1 VPKEREPAEGAG
13 QRRGESRL
21 AETAHRARA
30 RAARSEANVELRSLA
45 QLNML
50 HSLATQL
57 AGLTDRERIAN
68 AITVE
73 LKTII
78 DYHNCRVYLL
88 AADDV
93 TLEPV
98 AFRGDLTEYEGET
111 YEELVTRVGE
121 GITGH
126 VAKTG
131 ASFYTPDAEHVP
143 FAVQIPGTG
152 EVQESMLAVPTIFGE
167 RVTGVIV
174 LSKLGYDQF
183 DDGDMR
189 VLEVLASHAAVAFE
203 NARLFELEREA
214 AETSSAL
221 LGLSQALTGVHDLDA
236 VVRRTLAAVPAIVEC
251 EAVAVYLRDPET
263 GEFVLERSGGPRGAD
278 LEGGMVIDR
287 GTAAE
292 FLTSLH
298 TPFLLDREILRNVP
312 PEHVRLPDATQVLVA
327 PMRWEPDGFAVLVQI
342 STAEQ
347 DRFGDRE
354 LRLAGGIA
362 DITSLAIGSA
372 RRVHELERFH
382 ELVESLDATFWEA
395 DPETL
400 AFTFLSDR
408 ATATIATAGGGRWG
422 DHIGV
427 EDRDA
432 AVATIRSLVDEGGD
446 RSLEYRTRTDEGL
459 VWIRDLVNVVRDA
472 RGRAS
477 ALRGLMIDVT
487 ERKRAEQ
494 ALRNSERK
502 YSEAFR
508 REREAT
514 QRLRALDEMK
524 NTFLEAVSHD
534 LRTPLTSILGSA
546 LTLEQGA
553 ETLSREDARDLVRRV
568 ASNARKLERLLAD
581 LLDLDR
587 LQRGIISPQRR
598 ATDVGAV
605 VRQAVEESDLLAGRR
620 VEIDAP
626 SFVVSVDAAKVERI
640 VENLVANA
648 GRHTPEGSALWV
660 RVEPGRDAVTIV
672 VEDEGPGV
680 PPEFRDAVFEPFRQ
694 GPATRST
701 HAPGVG
707 VGLSL
712 VARFAELHGGRA
724 WVEERPGGGA
734 SFRVFLP
741 SA

>member
-1 VPKEREPAEGAG
+1 MVEAG
-13 QRRGESRL
+13 RRDPVRYAPPEDESDD
-21 AETAHRARA
+21 
-30 RAARSEANVELRSLA
+30 ELRSLA
-45 QLNML
+45 QLKML
-50 HSLATQL
+50 HSLAPQL
-57 AGLTDRERIAN
+57 TRLTDREMIAN

-88 AADDV
+88 AQDGW

-98 AFRGDLTEYEGET
+98 AFRGELTEYQGET
-111 YEELVTRVGE
+111 YEELITHVGE
-121 GITGH
+121 GVTGH
-126 VAKTG
+126 VAETRE
-131 ASFYTPDAEHVP
+131 SFYTPDADQVP

-152 EVQESMLAVPTIFGE
+152 EVQESMLAVPMLFGE
-167 RVTGVIV
+167 HVVGVIV
-174 LSKLGYDQF
+174 LSNLGYDKF

-203 NARLFELEREA
+203 NARLFQREREA

-221 LGLSQALTGVHDLDA
+221 LGLSQALTGVQDLGAILKRA
-236 VVRRTLAAVPAIVEC
+236 VAAVPAIVGC
-251 EAVAVYLRDPET
+251 DAVAAYVRDPET
-263 GEFVLERSGGPRGAD
+263 ASFGLGHAGGPRGRELTARSVVD
-278 LEGGMVIDR
+278 AR
-287 GTAAE
+287 TAAE
-292 FLTSLH
+292 FLASIES
-298 TPFLLDREILRNVP
+298 PFMLDRATIETLP
-312 PEHVRLPDATQVLVA
+312 PGYQLLPDATQVLVA
-327 PMRWEPDGFAVLVQI
+327 PMRWEPDGFAALVLV
-342 STAEQ
+342 STTVK

-362 DITSLAIGSA
+362 DITSLALGSA

-400 AFTFLSDR
+400 RFTFLSNR
-408 ATATIATAGGGRWG
+408 ATTTLGSEGDGRWG
-422 DHIGV
+422 DHIAP
-427 EDRDA
+427 EDREDAIA
-432 AVATIRSLVDEGGD
+432 AVRTLVREDGERSI
-446 RSLEYRTRTDEGL
+446 EYRSPTQTEQ
-459 VWIRDLVNVVRDA
+459 VWMRDLVNVVHDA
-472 RGRAS
+472 HGRPA
-477 ALRGLMIDVT
+477 ALRGLMIDIT

-494 ALRNSERK
+494 ALLSSERK

-546 LTLEQGA
+546 LTLEQSA
-553 ETLSREDARDLVRRV
+553 DTLSRDDARDLIHRV

-587 LQRGIISPQRR
+587 LQRGIIAPQRR
-598 ATDVGAV
+598 PTDIGALVHQV
-605 VRQAVEESDLLAGRR
+605 VTETDLLSGRA

-626 SFVVSVDAAKVERI
+626 SFVISVDGAKVERI

-648 GRHTPEGSALWV
+648 GRHTPEDSSLWV
-660 RVEPGRDAVTIV
+660 RVEPGDDGVTIV

-680 PPEFRDAVFEPFRQ
+680 PPDLREAVFEPFRQ
-694 GPATRST
+694 GPAKESI
-701 HAPGVG
+701 HSPGVG

-741 SA
+741 AG

>member
-1 VPKEREPAEGAG
+1 MVETG
-13 QRRGESRL
+13 RRDPVRYAPPEDESDD
-21 AETAHRARA
+21 
-30 RAARSEANVELRSLA
+30 ELRSLA
-45 QLNML
+45 QLKML
-50 HSLATQL
+50 HSLAPQL
-57 AGLTDRERIAN
+57 TRLTDREMIAN

-88 AADDV
+88 AQDGW

-98 AFRGDLTEYEGET
+98 AFRGELTEYEGET
-111 YEELVTRVGE
+111 YEELVTHVGE
-121 GITGH
+121 GVTGH
-126 VAKTG
+126 VAETRE
-131 ASFYTPDAEHVP
+131 SFYTPDADQVP

-152 EVQESMLAVPTIFGE
+152 EVQESMLAVPMLFGE
-167 RVTGVIV
+167 HVIGVIV
-174 LSKLGYDQF
+174 LSKLGYDKF

-203 NARLFELEREA
+203 NARLFQREREA

-221 LGLSQALTGVHDLDA
+221 LGLSQALTGVHDLGAILKRA
-236 VVRRTLAAVPAIVEC
+236 VAAVPAIVGC
-251 EAVAVYLRDPET
+251 EAVAAYVRDPET
-263 GEFVLERSGGPRGAD
+263 ASFGIGHAGGPRGRELTARSVVD
-278 LEGGMVIDR
+278 AR
-287 GTAAE
+287 TAAE
-292 FLTSLH
+292 FLASIES
-298 TPFLLDREILRNVP
+298 PFMLDRATIESLP
-312 PEHVRLPDATQVLVA
+312 PEYQLLPDATQVLVA
-327 PMRWEPDGFAVLVQI
+327 PMRWEPDGFAALVLV
-342 STAEQ
+342 STTAK

-362 DITSLAIGSA
+362 DITSLALGSA

-400 AFTFLSDR
+400 RFTFLSNR
-408 ATATIATAGGGRWG
+408 ATTTLGSEGEGRWG
-422 DHIGV
+422 DHIAP
-427 EDRDA
+427 EDREDAIA
-432 AVATIRSLVDEGGD
+432 AVRTLVREDGERSI
-446 RSLEYRTRTDEGL
+446 EYRSPSQTDQ
-459 VWIRDLVNVVRDA
+459 VWMRDLVNVVHDA
-472 RGRAS
+472 QGRPA
-477 ALRGLMIDVT
+477 ALRGLMIDIT

-494 ALRNSERK
+494 ALRSSERK

-546 LTLEQGA
+546 LTLEQSA
-553 ETLSREDARDLVRRV
+553 DTLSRDDARDLIHRV

-587 LQRGIISPQRR
+587 LQRGIIAPQRR
-598 ATDVGAV
+598 PTDIGALVHQV
-605 VRQAVEESDLLAGRR
+605 VTETDLLSGRA

-626 SFVVSVDAAKVERI
+626 SFVISVDAAKVERI

-648 GRHTPEGSALWV
+648 GRHTPEDSSLWV
-660 RVEPGRDAVTIV
+660 RVEPGDDGVTIV

-680 PPEFRDAVFEPFRQ
+680 PPDLREAVFEPFRQ
-694 GPATRST
+694 GPAKESI
-701 HAPGVG
+701 HSPGVG

-741 SA
+741 AG

>member
-1 VPKEREPAEGAG
+1 D
-13 QRRGESRL
+13 Q
-21 AETAHRARA
+21 
-30 RAARSEANVELRSLA
+30 
-45 QLNML
+45 
-50 HSLATQL
+50 
-57 AGLTDRERIAN
+57 
-68 AITVE
+68 
-73 LKTII
+73 
-78 DYHNCRVYLL
+78 
-88 AADDV
+88 
-93 TLEPV
+93 
-98 AFRGDLTEYEGET
+98 
-111 YEELVTRVGE
+111 
-121 GITGH
+121 
-126 VAKTG
+126 
-131 ASFYTPDAEHVP
+131 VP

-152 EVQESMLAVPTIFGE
+152 EVQESMLAVPMLFGE
-167 RVTGVIV
+167 HVIGVIV
-174 LSKLGYDQF
+174 LSKLGYDKF

-203 NARLFELEREA
+203 NARLFQREREA

-221 LGLSQALTGVHDLDA
+221 LGLSQALTGVHDLGAILKRA
-236 VVRRTLAAVPAIVEC
+236 VAAVPAIVGC
-251 EAVAVYLRDPET
+251 EAVAAYVRDPET
-263 GEFVLERSGGPRGAD
+263 ASFGIGHAGGPRGRELTARSVVD
-278 LEGGMVIDR
+278 AR
-287 GTAAE
+287 TAAE
-292 FLTSLH
+292 FLASIES
-298 TPFLLDREILRNVP
+298 PFMLDRATIESLP
-312 PEHVRLPDATQVLVA
+312 QEYQLLPDATQVLVA
-327 PMRWEPDGFAVLVQI
+327 PMRWEPDGFAALVLV
-342 STAEQ
+342 STTAK

-362 DITSLAIGSA
+362 DITSLALGSA

-400 AFTFLSDR
+400 RFTFLSNR
-408 ATATIATAGGGRWG
+408 ATTTLGSEGEGRWG
-422 DHIGV
+422 DHIAP
-427 EDRDA
+427 EDREDAIA
-432 AVATIRSLVDEGGD
+432 AVRTLVREDGERSI
-446 RSLEYRTRTDEGL
+446 EYRSPSQTDQ
-459 VWIRDLVNVVRDA
+459 VWMRDLVNVVHDA
-472 RGRAS
+472 QGRPA
-477 ALRGLMIDVT
+477 ALRGLMIDIT

-494 ALRNSERK
+494 ALRSSERK

-546 LTLEQGA
+546 LTLEQSA
-553 ETLSREDARDLVRRV
+553 DTLSRDDARDLIHRV

-587 LQRGIISPQRR
+587 LQRGIIAPQRR
-598 ATDVGAV
+598 PTDIGALVHQV
-605 VRQAVEESDLLAGRR
+605 VTETDLLSGRA

-626 SFVVSVDAAKVERI
+626 SFVISVDAAKVERI

-648 GRHTPEGSALWV
+648 GRHTPEDSSLWV
-660 RVEPGRDAVTIV
+660 RVEPGDDGVTIV

-680 PPEFRDAVFEPFRQ
+680 PPDLREAVFEPFRQ
-694 GPATRST
+694 GPAKESI
-701 HAPGVG
+701 HSPGVG

-741 SA
+741 AG

>member
-1 VPKEREPAEGAG
+1 MVETG
-13 QRRGESRL
+13 RRDPVRYAPLED
-21 AETAHRARA
+21 ET
-30 RAARSEANVELRSLA
+30 NGELRSLA
-45 QLNML
+45 QLKML
-50 HSLATQL
+50 HSLAAQL
-57 AGLTDRERIAN
+57 TRLTDRALIAN
-68 AITVE
+68 AITAE

-88 AADDV
+88 AADGW
-93 TLEPV
+93 TLEPT
-98 AFRGDLTEYEGET
+98 AFRGELTEYQGET
-111 YEELVTRVGE
+111 YEELVTHVGE

-126 VAKTG
+126 VAETRE
-131 ASFYTPDAEHVP
+131 SFYTPDADQVA

-152 EVQESMLAVPTIFGE
+152 EVQESMLAVPMLFGE
-167 RVTGVIV
+167 HVLGVIV

-183 DDGDMR
+183 DEGDMR
-189 VLEVLASHAAVAFE
+189 VLEVLASHAGVAFE
-203 NARLFELEREA
+203 NARLFQKEREA
-214 AETSSAL
+214 AETSAAL
-221 LGLSQALTGVHDLDA
+221 LGLSQALTGVHDLA
-236 VVRRTLAAVPAIVEC
+236 AILKRSVAAVPAIVAC
-251 EAVAVYLRDPET
+251 DAVAAYVRDPET
-263 GEFVLERSGGPRGAD
+263 GEFRMAHAGGRRHAD
-278 LEGGMVIDR
+278 LER
-287 GTAAE
+287 GTTVDARTAAE
-292 FLTSLH
+292 FLASIES
-298 TPFLLDREILRNVP
+298 PFVLERTTLEKVP
-312 PEHVRLPDATQVLVA
+312 PEYRVLPEATQVLVA
-327 PMRWEPDGFAVLVQI
+327 PMRWEPDSFAALVVVT
-342 STAEQ
+342 TAPQ
-347 DRFGDRE
+347 DAFGERE
-354 LRLAGGIA
+354 VRLAGGIA
-362 DITSLAIGSA
+362 DITSLAAGSA

-400 AFTFLSDR
+400 RFTFLSNR
-408 ATATIATAGGGRWG
+408 ATTTLGGEGESHWG
-422 DHIGV
+422 DHIATQ
-427 EDRDA
+427 DRAA
-432 AVATIRSLVDEGGD
+432 AVAAIRSLIEEGGD
-446 RSLEYRTRTDEGL
+446 RSLEYRTPSDTEH
-459 VWIRDLVNVVRDA
+459 VWMRDLANVVRDA
-472 RGRAS
+472 QGRPA
-477 ALRGLMIDVT
+477 ALRGLMIDIT

-494 ALRNSERK
+494 ALQSSERK

-553 ETLSREDARDLVRRV
+553 ETLSREDALDLIHRV

-587 LQRGIISPQRR
+587 LQRGIIAPQRR
-598 ATDVGAV
+598 PTDVGAL
-605 VRQAVEESDLLAGRR
+605 VRQVVAESDLLAGRR
-620 VEIDAP
+620 VEVEAP
-626 SFVVSVDAAKVERI
+626 PFVMPLDAAKVERI

-660 RVEPGRDAVTIV
+660 RVEPADRGVTIV

-680 PPEFRDAVFEPFRQ
+680 PADLREAVFEPFRQ
-694 GPATRST
+694 GPAKESM

-724 WVEERPGGGA
+724 WVQERPGGGA